1 MKKIKVAING
11 FGRIGRHA
19 CKIALAKKNIEI
31 VAINDL
37 TDNETLAHLFKY
49 DSAYGTYKKEVKAGK
64 DSITIGAN
72 RIKVFAEKNPKKLPW
87 KKLKVDVVLECTGV
101 FRTKKDAS
109 LHIKAGAKKVLISAP
124 AKGDGVSSYVKGV
137 NHKNIDST
145 QTIFDN
151 ASCTTN
157 CTAPIMKVLEDN
169 FGIEKAL
176 LTTVHAYTADQRLQ
190 DAPHKDL
197 RRARAAAQN
206 IIPTSTGAAVATCR
220 AIPTLANKFDGMAM
234 RVPTIT
240 VSLVDISIVL
250 SQEVTVKKLN
260 DAFTLASKKQLKG
273 VLDVTNEPLVS
284 SDFIGNAHSAT
295 VDLGLTKVVGGDL
308 VKIVAWYDNEWGYA
322 SRLVDMLQII
332 SV

>member
-19 CKIALAKKNIEI
+19 CKIALAKKNIEV

-64 DSITIGAN
+64 DSITIGTN
-72 RIKVFAEKNPKKLPW
+72 RIKVFAEKNPKNLPW

-295 VDLGLTKVVGGDL
+295 VDLELTKVVGGDL